1 MRFKLLA
8 GFFSFTIP
16 LMAAGPTTVPTFNK
30 DIAPIL
36 YQNCAT
42 CHHPG
47 EVAPFSL
54 LSYSDAKRY
63 APVIADATSKH
74 IMPPWK
80 AEPGFGDFADARV
93 LKTSQIATLKDWA
106 AAGAPELRRR
116 RARVRLPECCVSAFF
131 RSRGELRPYPAPLRP
146 VRRRRLDIHEIPVV
160 HAIGEKTMN
169 AVREELV
176 NDFLGHVRPP

>member
-1 MRFKLLA
+1 MRVKLSL
-8 GFFSFTIP
+8 GILVFTLP
-16 LMAAGPTTVPTFNK
+16 LLAAGPSSTVPTFNK
-30 DIAPIL
+30 DVAPIL

-80 AEPGFGDFADARV
+80 AEPGFGDFQNIRALSDA
-93 LKTSQIATLKDWA
+93 QIATLTAW
-106 AAGAPELRRR
+106 
-116 RARVRLPECCVSAFF
+116 
-131 RSRGELRPYPAPLRP
+131 
-146 VRRRRLDIHEIPVV
+146 
-160 HAIGEKTMN
+160 
-169 AVREELV
+169 
-176 NDFLGHVRPP
+176 